1 MATSEVAPRRAV
13 RPSERVRHLR
23 AADAGLPLLSRA
35 GSGVGACACGLTL
48 RKGLFVPLEVS
59 KYSGKINR
67 ETRVLRPLITSQTF
81 IAVDKVGISS
91 TREGGT
97 IG

>member
-35 GSGVGACACGLTL
+35 GPAVGEERG
-48 RKGLFVPLEVS
+48 RIVYPLGHE
-59 KYSGKINR
+59 
-67 ETRVLRPLITSQTF
+67 
-81 IAVDKVGISS
+81 
-91 TREGGT
+91 
-97 IG
+97 